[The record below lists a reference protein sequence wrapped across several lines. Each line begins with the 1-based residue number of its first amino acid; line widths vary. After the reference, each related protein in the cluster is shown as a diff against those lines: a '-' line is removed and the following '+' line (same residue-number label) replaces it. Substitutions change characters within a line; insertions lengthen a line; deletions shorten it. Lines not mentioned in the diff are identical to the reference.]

1 MRLGIGV
8 CVLDAGMVNVALPDI
23 ARALSVTPADA
34 IWIVNAF
41 GLVIAITLLP
51 FASFAERIGFKRV
64 FALGLFLFIF
74 GGVVSALSAGFGAL
88 LVGRVVQGLGASA
101 IMCMSGA
108 LTRHIYPSALLSR
121 GIALNAML
129 VSVASVIGP
138 TIGSLLLT
146 LADWRWIF
154 VAVAPLVLF
163 AWISTR
169 SLPDIARI
177 SLGFDY
183 LSAFLSA
190 IAIALLILG
199 LNYLGAHTFY
209 ALLLFA
215 AGVILAT
222 LLVRWSAA
230 QTSPLVP
237 IDLLKIGAIRAAA
250 AASGATFAMQTATFV
265 ALPFYL
271 QITFGRDPLAVGFL
285 LAGWPIGA
293 AIMALVAA
301 RLTERYPVAI
311 LCALG
316 AVAMT
321 AGPLILML
329 LPPTVNDGWLLLAMV
344 ISGIGFGF
352 FQTPNNR
359 ALLGSAPRERAGAVG
374 ALQAVMRV
382 FGQTVGAAIVATAFT
397 LSPTDNP
404 IWGLVVACFFGLV
417 ALVINVHRHLKTQGA
432 QV

>member
-34 IWIVNAF
+34 VWVVNAF
-41 GLVIAITLLP
+41 GLIIAITLLP
-51 FASFAERIGFKRV
+51 FASVAERVGFKRI

-74 GGVVSALSAGFGAL
+74 GGVVSALSVGFGAL
-88 LVGRVVQGLGASA
+88 LAGRVIQGLGAA
-101 IMCMSGA
+101 GIMCMSGA
-108 LTRHIYPSALLSR
+108 LTRHIYPASLLSR

-129 VSVASVIGP
+129 VSVTSVIGP

-154 VAVAPLVLF
+154 VAVAPMVLF
-163 AWISTR
+163 AGIGTR

-177 SLGFDY
+177 TLRFDY
-183 LSAFLSA
+183 LSATLSA

-199 LNYLGAHTFY
+199 LNYLGAHTIY
-209 ALLLFA
+209 ALLVLA
-215 AGVILAT
+215 AGIVLSS

-250 AASGATFAMQTATFV
+250 AASGATFAVQTAIFV

-271 QITFGRDPLAVGFL
+271 QVNFGRDPMAVGFL
-285 LAGWPIGA
+285 LAGWPLGA

-301 RLTERYPVAI
+301 KLTDRYPVAI

-321 AGPLILML
+321 AGPVILML
-329 LPPTVNDGWLLLAMV
+329 LPSTVSDGWLLLAMV

-374 ALQAVMRV
+374 ALQAVTRV

-404 IWGLVVACFFGLV
+404 IWGLVVACFFGLI
-417 ALVINVHRHLKTQGA
+417 ALAINVQRHLKTQGA
-432 QV
+432 QA